1 MQKGVEILRKA
12 TQIFGVLIWMS
23 DSGAEIFRCTFF
35 VSSHIRLGPQQILK
49 IFGTDSSQFVGS
61 ATWHAAKN
69 SCMSCQLKLGRTSSS
84 RHET

>member
-35 VSSHIRLGPQQILK
+35 CFLTYQAWATADPEDIWNGFKPVCWIRHLACSEK
-49 IFGTDSSQFVGS
+49 
-61 ATWHAAKN
+61 
-69 SCMSCQLKLGRTSSS
+69 
-84 RHET
+84 